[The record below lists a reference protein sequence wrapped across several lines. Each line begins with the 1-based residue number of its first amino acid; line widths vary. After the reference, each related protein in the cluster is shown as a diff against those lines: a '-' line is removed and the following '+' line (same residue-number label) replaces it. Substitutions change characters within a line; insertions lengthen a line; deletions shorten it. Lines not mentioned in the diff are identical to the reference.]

1 MEGLIEQSEDSV
13 ILFTN
18 KIGYNMDKHILGKE
32 RMSTDSFLEVIVV
45 DVTIL
50 FEYFLFI
57 HMLSSLIYCYTHLC

>member
-50 FEYFLFI
+50 LT
-57 HMLSSLIYCYTHLC
+57 SSLF